1 MKELYT
7 LVAIIGLLG
16 LLYALKY
23 WIDLAKEKKKE
34 VEDKR
39 VSYVFDR
46 VTDFAETAVKK
57 ADETIVKVIKES
69 PDKIWDKK
77 TQREVFE
84 GVLETIKSWL
94 SSEQMKTL
102 EMYLGSNEKVDGFIG
117 EKIESEVNSNK
128 KSGENSKTDS
138 AK

>member
-1 MKELYT
+1 M
-7 LVAIIGLLG
+7 
-16 LLYALKY
+16 
-23 WIDLAKEKKKE
+23 IDLAKEKKKE

-39 VSYVFDR
+39 VGHVFDR

-57 ADETIVKVIKES
+57 ADEKIVKVIKES

-102 EMYLGSNEKVDGFIG
+102 EMYLGSSEKVDGFIG

-128 KSGENSKTDS
+128 KVGKNFKTDS

>member
-7 LVAIIGLLG
+7 LIAIIGVLG
-16 LLYALKY
+16 LLYALKC

-39 VSYVFDR
+39 VGYVFDR
-46 VTDFAETAVKK
+46 ITDFAETAVNK
-57 ADETIVKVIKES
+57 ADEKIVKVIKEN
-69 PDKIWDKK
+69 PDKIWDEN
-77 TQREVFE
+77 TQRKVFE

-94 SSEQMKTL
+94 SSEQMRTL
-102 EMYLGSNEKVDGFIG
+102 EKYLESSEKVDGYIG

-128 KSGENSKTDS
+128 KSDKNRKTDS
-138 AK
+138 VK

>member
-1 MKELYT
+1 MNELYT
-7 LVAIIGLLG
+7 LVAIAGVLG

-23 WIDLAKEKKKE
+23 LIDLAKEKKKE

-39 VSYVFDR
+39 VGYVFDR
-46 VTDFAETAVKK
+46 LTDFAETAVKK
-57 ADETIVKVIKES
+57 ADEKIVKVIKES

-77 TQREVFE
+77 TQREVFD

-102 EMYLGSNEKVDGFIG
+102 EMYLGSSKKVDDFIG

-128 KSGENSKTDS
+128 KVGSNFKTDS

>member
-7 LVAIIGLLG
+7 LVAIIGVLG

-23 WIDLAKEKKKE
+23 MIDLAKEKKKE

-39 VSYVFDR
+39 VGYVFDR

-57 ADETIVKVIKES
+57 ADEKIVKVIKES

-94 SSEQMKTL
+94 SSEQMNTL
-102 EMYLGSNEKVDGFIG
+102 EMYLGSSEKVDGYIG

-128 KSGENSKTDS
+128 KSGGNSKTDS